1 MESGQ
6 FSMDFSSPESGLD
19 SDRKKKIII
28 FAVVV
33 LLLAIAASWAYSTY
47 SGAADSVN
55 LAQKS
60 SSKVT
65 QKDVLVSFVI
75 NDVAFKKSQRLMLE
89 DAASL
94 AHKYNI
100 TFDLAV
106 IARQFDSVKDN
117 ETYQVYL
124 DNKDVFEIVAHGWDH
139 ASSINRN
146 TLKGEFATI
155 GSSVQSIP
163 SATQQSLFV
172 NMTSVFKKYD
182 LPLAQKIL
190 VVPGYAGDNTTI
202 TLAQKEGYKM
212 VVMNYPAKT
221 LEYKSDS
228 LIVTKSFPASAS
240 DEWSGKNSLGSYPKE
255 MIGLISGGQKF
266 VELPLYPWN
275 FDYLS
280 SLDKSISDIVTAS
293 KNYTRDTNQK
303 IVFGFMSKELNR
315 EFGKV

>member
-19 SDRKKKIII
+19 SGRKKKIIV

-33 LLLAIAASWAYSTY
+33 LLLVVAASWAYSTY

-60 SSKVT
+60 PSKVT

-75 NDVAFKKSQRLMLE
+75 NDVTFKKSQRFMLE

-106 IARQFDSVKDN
+106 IAKQFDSVKDN

-124 DNKDVFEIVAHGWDH
+124 DNKDVFEIVAHGWDQ
-139 ASSINRN
+139 SNPINKN

-163 SATQQSLFV
+163 LATQQSLFN
-172 NMTSVFKKYD
+172 NMTSIFKKYD
-182 LPLAQKIL
+182 LPLAQKIF
-190 VVPGYAGDNTTI
+190 VVPGYAGDNTTL

-228 LIVTKSFPASAS
+228 LIVTKAFPSSALN
-240 DEWSGKNSLGSYPKE
+240 EWDGKNSVSGYPKE
-255 MIGLISGGQKF
+255 LIGLISGGQKF

-275 FDYLS
+275 FDYIA
-280 SLDKSISDIVTAS
+280 SLDKSIGDIVAAS
-293 KNYTRDTNQK
+293 KNYTQNTKQK

-315 EFGKV
+315 EFGKE